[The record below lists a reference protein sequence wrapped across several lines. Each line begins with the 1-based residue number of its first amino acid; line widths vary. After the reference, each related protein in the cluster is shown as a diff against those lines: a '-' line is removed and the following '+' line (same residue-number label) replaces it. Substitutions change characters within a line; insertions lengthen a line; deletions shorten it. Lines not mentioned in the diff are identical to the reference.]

1 MTATTAQLRDR
12 VAKDLGIKAVDEELS
27 DELAAT
33 IEEGIGD
40 WTAHYRELG
49 LFWWPDNAI
58 PNQCVAGLRMV
69 MCALVCASVRKAGQ
83 GHEQKLEPG
92 LAMIAGLKPSATI
105 DTLRT
110 LYY

>member
-1 MTATTAQLRDR
+1 MTTTTATLRDK
-12 VAKDLGIKAVDEELS
+12 VAKDLGLKAVDEELS

-49 LFWWPDNAI
+49 LFWWQDNAI
-58 PNQCVAGLRMV
+58 PDPCVAGLRMV
-69 MCALVCASVRKAGQ
+69 MCALCCASVRKMGQ
-83 GHEQKLEPG
+83 GHEAKLEPG
-92 LAMIAGLKPSATI
+92 LAMIAALKPAATV